1 MKKIKVIC
9 SLLLL
14 VTMLIGGCSSG
25 EVQGDDNGVE
35 ESSDTLKVAV
45 VLPGTI
51 NDAGWSAA
59 AYEGVLLIQEEM
71 GAEIA
76 YNENTAVSDYDE
88 IFTVY
93 GSSGY
98 DIVFAHG
105 AQFADSVLRIAPD
118 FPDTQYCLTSCDF
131 EQSPNVSSVQN
142 PNGEYGFLIG
152 AVAAIVSETDVV
164 GVVGGMEIPSIT
176 NSVIGYEAGAK
187 YINPD
192 IDVRS
197 TYTGNFED
205 ANSFKEIS
213 KAMIEGGA
221 DVLFH
226 NGGNGGNGLI
236 EAAQDAGV
244 YALGCIGDQAAMA
257 PDTIVTSAVVDLQ
270 KSFLAYAMMTQES
283 GFEAGNFKMG
293 MKDGA
298 IYLAPYYEMDKVLSD
313 EQKSEIETIVSQM
326 LSGELDYHEYGEFD
340 GE

>member
-1 MKKIKVIC
+1 MKNFKVIC

-14 VTMLIGGCSSG
+14 FAMLISGCSSG
-25 EVQGDDNGVE
+25 EVQGDNGVE
-35 ESSDTLKVAV
+35 EASDALKVAV

-71 GAEIA
+71 GADIA
-76 YNENTAVSDYDE
+76 YNENTAVSDYDQ

-93 GSSGY
+93 GTSGY

-118 FPDTQYCLTSCDF
+118 FPDTQYCLTSCAF
-131 EQSPNVSSVQN
+131 EQSPNVSSLQN

-213 KAMIEGGA
+213 KAMIEEGA

-226 NGGNGGNGLI
+226 NGGNAGNGLI

-257 PDTIVTSAVVDLQ
+257 PETIITSAVVDLQ
-270 KSFLAYAMMTQES
+270 KSFLAYARMTQEE
-283 GFEAGNFKMG
+283 GFAADNFNMG

-298 IYLAPYYEMDKVLSD
+298 IYLAPYYEMDAVLSD

-326 LSGELDYHEYGEFD
+326 LSGELDYREYGTFD